1 MAEGRKKL
9 TSPHGDVRTLLPFR
23 KAVIIYDLTF
33 HFCHTFLS
41 RSDLP
46 DQWFVD
52 LAKTRPAETVAN
64 MVIVFLHQE
73 DYLLQAQLDV
83 LEQKF
88 LACGGFREQ
97 LLDARLKRRKR

>member
-1 MAEGRKKL
+1 MHHFRQWEKD
-9 TSPHGDVRTLLPFR
+9 SEEVR
-23 KAVIIYDLTF
+23 
-33 HFCHTFLS
+33 FLRNKS
-41 RSDLP
+41 TDPAIS
-46 DQWFVD
+46 DQWFVE

-64 MVIVFLHQE
+64 MAIVFLHQE

-97 LLDARLKRRKR
+97 LLAARLKRRKR